1 MMKYRKIEIAI
12 LTAKRERNIQRMDD
26 IKMILEHQ
34 TRLLD
39 MKADKQMKK
48 ARFMKSAEFKAVSE
62 EYSTVQRLHRLTQA
76 YAWSWNFWKSQPNW
90 VGQEST

>member
-12 LTAKRERNIQRMDD
+12 LSAKRERNIQRMDD

-39 MKADKQMKK
+39 MKTDAQMKRAK
-48 ARFMKSAEFKAVSE
+48 FMKSAEFKATSE
-62 EYSTVQRLHRLTQA
+62 EYSVVQRLHRLTQA
-76 YAWSWNFWKSQPNW
+76 YAWS
-90 VGQEST
+90 